1 MAAERGN
8 SMTFADGSG
17 ANGSGTCSGYR
28 SGLGACVWRGSAKL
42 VAPSARGSCW
52 AGNVEFCWA
61 RAGGVATAATPI
73 SAVPVPA
80 EAAPAFFTAAG
91 AVNASATVS
100 QMLTAFP
107 QYSGVSDTYGN
118 VGNFSYNSLQVVL
131 NQRMHNGLSY
141 NINYTYSKNLGDDS
155 TIRSGFDIPAG
166 AISGGTKSYK
176 QDRMDRSWTTISR
189 PHLIH
194 AYGVYELPFGK

>member
-17 ANGSGTCSGYR
+17 ANGSGTGSGYR
-28 SGLGACVWRGSAKL
+28 SRLGACVWRGSAKL

-80 EAAPAFFTAAG
+80 EAIPAEPVPVEPVPAVPVGGAGRDQIGRAAG
-91 AVNASATVS
+91 RER
-100 QMLTAFP
+100 
-107 QYSGVSDTYGN
+107 GE
-118 VGNFSYNSLQVVL
+118 
-131 NQRMHNGLSY
+131 
-141 NINYTYSKNLGDDS
+141 I
-155 TIRSGFDIPAG
+155 
-166 AISGGTKSYK
+166 
-176 QDRMDRSWTTISR
+176 
-189 PHLIH
+189 
-194 AYGVYELPFGK
+194 